1 MTDLLFLIQQML
13 FFSMPLL
20 IVAIGGLFS
29 EKSGVINIALEG
41 LMVFGAF
48 TGILFLYFIGD
59 ALPGQ
64 LSLVI
69 AMVFASLGGGLL
81 ASMHAYASISK
92 KANQSISG
100 MAINIFAAALAV
112 FVAKELT
119 PSELIPFNNIFYIDS
134 VPFLGKIPILGPIL
148 FQKAYITSYVTL
160 IIFFVSLFIF
170 TKTRLGLRIRAA
182 GECPDSVAVAG
193 LNVKKLRYIGVILS
207 GVFAG
212 LGGIVFFIPT
222 SVEFSAN
229 VSGYGFLGIAVVVFS
244 QWKIK
249 RVIWSALFF
258 GLMQTIAS
266 TYSGI
271 SFLQGLSVI
280 PAEFLKM
287 LPYVATILI
296 LSFSY
301 SGATAPSALGEPFD
315 AAKR

>member
-1 MTDLLFLIQQML
+1 MAELLFLIQQML

-20 IVAIGGLFS
+20 IVAVGGLFS

-48 TGILFLYFIGD
+48 SGILFLFFIGD

-64 LSLVI
+64 LSLII
-69 AMVFASLGGGLL
+69 AMFFAAIGGGLL
-81 ASMHAYASISK
+81 ALMHAYASISK

-100 MAINIFAAALAV
+100 MAINILAPALAI

-134 VPFLGKIPILGPIL
+134 VPVLSKIPLLGPVL
-148 FQKAYITSYVTL
+148 FQKAYITTYITL
-160 IIFFVSLFIF
+160 LIFFISLFIF
-170 TKTRLGLRIRAA
+170 TKTRLGLRIQAA
-182 GECPDSVAVAG
+182 GESPDSVAAAG
-193 LNVKKLRYIGVILS
+193 LSVKKLRYIGVILS
-207 GVFAG
+207 GVLAG
-212 LGGIVFFIPT
+212 LGGIIFFIPT

-287 LPYVATILI
+287 LPYVSTIVV
-296 LSFSY
+296 LSFSR
-301 SGATAPSALGEPFD
+301 SGVTAPSALGEPFD
-315 AAKR
+315 VTKR